1 MVNVLG
7 FGLREINSNPCS
19 IPGYYLSFYKVF
31 VKIAF
36 LFFTFLFQT
45 AQQLQAEY
53 DERRKRLNYTYHMY
67 ASFTYDAAWSIAVM
81 LNKSIPLLRKKNK
94 TLETIEYG
102 DKEVAEIMTD
112 MLSRTDLW
120 GMSVCKAV
128 LVYGRFFFFFL
139 IFF

>member
-1 MVNVLG
+1 
-7 FGLREINSNPCS
+7 
-19 IPGYYLSFYKVF
+19 
-31 VKIAF
+31 
-36 LFFTFLFQT
+36 
-45 AQQLQAEY
+45 
-53 DERRKRLNYTYHMY
+53 MY

-81 LNKSIPLLRKKNK
+81 LNKSIPLLRKNNK

-128 LVYGRFFFFFL
+128 LVYGRFFFSF
-139 IFF
+139 